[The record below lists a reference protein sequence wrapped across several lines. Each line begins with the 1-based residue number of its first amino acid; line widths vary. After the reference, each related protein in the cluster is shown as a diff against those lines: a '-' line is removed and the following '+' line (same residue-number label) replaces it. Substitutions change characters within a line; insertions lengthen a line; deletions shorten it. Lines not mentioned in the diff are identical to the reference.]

1 MALRVAFGFDTRRPT
16 ELTDSAKPLRTTRVD
31 TPPSHGKDGVRR
43 FESARLPPAQR
54 SPCAPHHERAG
65 VRTYSR
71 PVSSALPQRLSHPLV
86 SDSLMASDAR
96 GADPSAI
103 CHRLPSVI
111 T

>member
-1 MALRVAFGFDTRRPT
+1 MVLRVAFGFGTRRPT

-65 VRTYSR
+65 VRTSSR
-71 PVSSALPQRLSHPLV
+71 PVSPALRAVENALASRARVTPPWLSAGF
-86 SDSLMASDAR
+86 A
-96 GADPSAI
+96 G
-103 CHRLPSVI
+103 
-111 T
+111 